1 MLVIFFFQA
10 EDGIRD
16 YKVTGVQTCALPIYV
31 RNLPTGRE
39 PAHDAGQHVE
49 APALAELL
57 AAREEQL
64 IAEADAEKRAAAVE
78 RATQRRRQAKT
89 VEIGHRIVKRAVAGK
104 DHGIG
109 VVHRLRVLGHDGVH
123 ADPFEGLLDRAEI
136 ASAVIADVDHSV
148 PMVEGRIPAMRGLSR
163 VASAS
168 ARPTALKTASVT
180 WCKLWP

>member
-1 MLVIFFFQA
+1 MATGSSENTVAWSARPSRRRTHRPSLMSTA
-10 EDGIRD
+10 GMM
-16 YKVTGVQTCALPIYV
+16 VTRAPLALLDSIPAHV

-49 APALAELL
+49 ALALAELL

-78 RATQRRRQAKT
+78 RATQRRRQVKT

-109 VVHRLRVLGHDGVH
+109 GVHRLGVLGHDGVH

-136 ASAVIADVDHSV
+136 ASAVIDDGDHSV
-148 PMVEGRIPAMRGLSR
+148 PL
-163 VASAS
+163 
-168 ARPTALKTASVT
+168 
-180 WCKLWP
+180 